1 MMRSRLL
8 LTAVIAA
15 AAALVTACGKGE
27 TNASMKTRPNGP
39 LQLPEA
45 KLEAKGDSVD
55 ANEAL
60 KERLARQEAATRL
73 FDKTRAEAP
82 APAPRAEPAPAPAR
96 SEPPV
101 AKAEPQRAA
110 EPVRTAAATPASPP
124 PVAAPAP
131 APASVPVQA
140 PAKAPEMVPAKAE
153 PPKSDPAK
161 PEPVRLASAAPTTIP
176 AASNN
181 FAAKLLARVDPEFPR
196 EAVQAGAEKG
206 MVKARMTLD
215 GNGNVMRVD
224 IVEANPR
231 RIFDRAVV
239 RALSQW
245 RFSDG
250 PSGRT
255 VESEV
260 EFKR

>member
-8 LTAVIAA
+8 LTAVIAT
-15 AAALVTACGKGE
+15 AAALVTACGKSE
-27 TNASMKTRPNGP
+27 TNTKTRASGP

-45 KLEAKGDSVD
+45 KLEAKGDSVE

-60 KERLARQEAATRL
+60 KERLARQEAATKL
-73 FDKTRAEAP
+73 FDKTRAEPP
-82 APAPRAEPAPAPAR
+82 APAPRAEPVPAPAR
-96 SEPPV
+96 PEPAV

-110 EPVRTAAATPASPP
+110 EPVKTAAATPAAPP
-124 PVAAPAP
+124 PAAAPAP
-131 APASVPVQA
+131 APAPVAAQAQA
-140 PAKAPEMVPAKAE
+140 PAKAPEMVPAKSEPPRAE
-153 PPKSDPAK
+153 PAR

-181 FAAKLLARVDPEFPR
+181 FAAKLVSRVDPEFPR
-196 EAVQAGAEKG
+196 EAVHAGAEKG